1 MQASLRADTVCSGGS
16 SLMAPPAPSM
26 PLSPADEPV
35 LRAATGSGRA
45 PDRTIVILLIAA
57 LFGVLL
63 IRLGLN
69 ALLPLADTTE
79 ARYGEIARVGVAHG
93 YWLMPHSSPELPF
106 FAKPPASTWL
116 AMVSASLL
124 GVSEFA
130 LRLPSLLTM
139 AIVILITMRLAAR
152 GGPITQVAPLFAA
165 LIVASAPLGFIAAG
179 AVMTDAVQCLAITVA
194 MACATKLITASP
206 DRRATWRNA
215 FWASVGLGTL
225 TKGLATVALIA
236 FPIFL
241 YGLALRAPWQTWRMF
256 FSIRALAL
264 AMLLALP
271 WYLLAE
277 VYYPGFLSYFVVGEH
292 FMRFI
297 EPGWKGDRY
306 GSAHIEPIGMIWA
319 FTVMSLGPWLLAWL
333 MPRGASASD
342 DAGLAALAP
351 PGRLWWWCW
360 TLAPLLMFTFAR
372 NIIWT
377 YCLTAIAPFAL
388 LLAPRLATLSGS
400 RLRVAAVGGLIWVAV
415 LAAIAPV
422 MFSRLNA
429 GSARYLMAQV
439 DRLDPAGRLPLSV
452 PGSLRFS
459 GKFYSR
465 GRACIGND
473 PVSEAACYARGDGLR
488 IISNSLVGPQ
498 LAAGQIDVLMAHDN
512 YTLVR
517 PIAPAQGAR

>member
-1 MQASLRADTVCSGGS
+1 ML
-16 SLMAPPAPSM
+16 
-26 PLSPADEPV
+26 LSPADEPV
-35 LRAATGSGRA
+35 LRAATGSARA
-45 PDRTIVILLIAA
+45 TDRTIVLLLIAA

-116 AMVSASLL
+116 AMISATLL
-124 GVSEFA
+124 GVSEFS

-152 GGPITQVAPLFAA
+152 GGSITQVSPLFAA

-179 AVMTDAVQCLAITVA
+179 AVMTDAVQCLAVTVA
-194 MACATKLITASP
+194 MACATRLITASP
-206 DRRATWRNA
+206 DRRARWRNG
-215 FWASVGLGTL
+215 FWAAVGLGTL
-225 TKGLATVALIA
+225 AKGLATVALIA

-241 YGLALRAPWQTWRMF
+241 YGLALRAPWQTWRVF
-256 FSIRALAL
+256 FSIPALGLAL
-264 AMLLALP
+264 VLALP

-277 VYYPGFLSYFVVGEH
+277 VYYPGFLSYFIVGEH

-333 MPRGASASD
+333 MPRGAGVPD
-342 DAGLAALAP
+342 DAGQAAVAP

-360 TLAPLLMFTFAR
+360 TLAPLLMFTAAR

-377 YCLTAIAPFAL
+377 YCLTAIPPFAL
-388 LLAPRLATLSGS
+388 LLAPRLATLSNS
-400 RLRVAAVGGLIWVAV
+400 RLRIAAVAGLIWVAI
-415 LAAIAPV
+415 LAVIAPI

-439 DRLDPAGRLPLSV
+439 DRIDPDGRLPLSV

-459 GKFYSR
+459 GAFYSR
-465 GRACIGND
+465 GRTCIGID
-473 PVSEAACYARGDGLR
+473 PVSQAACYARGDGLR
-488 IISNSLVGPQ
+488 IISNEQVAPQ
-498 LAAGQIDVLMAHDN
+498 LAAGQIEVLMAHDN

-517 PIAPAQGAR
+517 PIAPVQGAR

>member
-1 MQASLRADTVCSGGS
+1 
-16 SLMAPPAPSM
+16 M
-26 PLSPADEPV
+26 PLFPADEPV
-35 LRAATGSGRA
+35 LRAATESARA
-45 PDRTIVILLIAA
+45 PDRTIVLLLIAA
-57 LFGVLL
+57 LAGVLL

-116 AMVSASLL
+116 AMISASLL
-124 GVSEFA
+124 GVSEFS

-152 GGPITQVAPLFAA
+152 GGSITQVSPLFAA

-179 AVMTDAVQCLAITVA
+179 AVMTDAVQCLAVTVA
-194 MACATKLITASP
+194 MACATRLITASA
-206 DRRATWRNA
+206 DGRARWRNG
-215 FWASVGLGTL
+215 FWAAVGLGTL
-225 TKGLATVALIA
+225 AKGLATVALIA

-241 YGLALRAPWQTWRMF
+241 YGLALRAPWQTWRVF
-256 FSIRALAL
+256 FSIPALGLAL
-264 AMLLALP
+264 VLALP

-277 VYYPGFLSYFVVGEH
+277 VYYPGFLSYFIVGEH

-333 MPRGASASD
+333 MPRGAGVPD
-342 DAGLAALAP
+342 DAGQAAVAP

-360 TLAPLLMFTFAR
+360 TLAPLLMFTAAR

-377 YCLTAIAPFAL
+377 YCLTAIPPFAL
-388 LLAPRLATLSGS
+388 LLAPRLATLSNS
-400 RLRVAAVGGLIWVAV
+400 RLRIAAVAGLIWVAI
-415 LAAIAPV
+415 LAVIAPI

-439 DRLDPAGRLPLSV
+439 DRIDPDGRLPLSV

-459 GKFYSR
+459 GAFYSR
-465 GRACIGND
+465 GRTCIGID
-473 PVSEAACYARGDGLR
+473 PVSQAACYARGDGLR
-488 IISNSLVGPQ
+488 IISNEQVAPQ
-498 LAAGQIDVLMAHDN
+498 LAAGQIEVLMAHDN

-517 PIAPAQGAR
+517 PIAPVQGAR

>member
-1 MQASLRADTVCSGGS
+1 
-16 SLMAPPAPSM
+16 
-26 PLSPADEPV
+26 V
-35 LRAATGSGRA
+35 LRAATGSARA
-45 PDRTIVILLIAA
+45 TDRTIVLLLIAA

-116 AMVSASLL
+116 AMISATLL
-124 GVSEFA
+124 GVSEFS

-152 GGPITQVAPLFAA
+152 GGSITQVSPLFAA

-179 AVMTDAVQCLAITVA
+179 AVMTDAVQCLAVTVA
-194 MACATKLITASP
+194 MACATRLITASA
-206 DRRATWRNA
+206 DGRARWRNG
-215 FWASVGLGTL
+215 FWAAVGLGTL
-225 TKGLATVALIA
+225 AKGLATVALIA

-241 YGLALRAPWQTWRMF
+241 YGLALRAPWQTWRVF
-256 FSIRALAL
+256 FSIPALGLAL
-264 AMLLALP
+264 VLALP

-277 VYYPGFLSYFVVGEH
+277 VYYPGFLSYFIVGEH

-333 MPRGASASD
+333 MPRGAGVPD
-342 DAGLAALAP
+342 DAGQAAVAP

-360 TLAPLLMFTFAR
+360 TLAPLLMFTAAR

-377 YCLTAIAPFAL
+377 YCLTAIPPFAL
-388 LLAPRLATLSGS
+388 LLAPRLATLSNS
-400 RLRVAAVGGLIWVAV
+400 RLRIAAVAGLIWVAI
-415 LAAIAPV
+415 LAVIAPI

-439 DRLDPAGRLPLSV
+439 DRIDPEGRLPLSV

-459 GKFYSR
+459 GAFYSR
-465 GRACIGND
+465 GRTCIGID
-473 PVSEAACYARGDGLR
+473 PVSQAACYARGDGLR
-488 IISNSLVGPQ
+488 IISNEQVAPQ
-498 LAAGQIDVLMAHDN
+498 LAAGQIEVLMAHDN

-517 PIAPAQGAR
+517 PIAPVQGAR

>member
-1 MQASLRADTVCSGGS
+1 MLRPVFLLALS
-16 SLMAPPAPSM
+16 APSM

-35 LRAATGSGRA
+35 LRAATGSARA
-45 PDRTIVILLIAA
+45 TDRTIVLLLIAA

-116 AMVSASLL
+116 AMISATLL
-124 GVSEFA
+124 GVSEFS

-152 GGPITQVAPLFAA
+152 GGSITQVSPLFAA

-179 AVMTDAVQCLAITVA
+179 AVMTDAVQCLAVTVA
-194 MACATKLITASP
+194 MACATRLITASP
-206 DRRATWRNA
+206 DRRARWRNG
-215 FWASVGLGTL
+215 FWAAVGLGTL
-225 TKGLATVALIA
+225 AKGLATVALIA

-241 YGLALRAPWQTWRMF
+241 YGLALRAPWQTWRVF
-256 FSIRALAL
+256 FSIPALGLAL
-264 AMLLALP
+264 VLALP

-277 VYYPGFLSYFVVGEH
+277 VYYPGFLSYFIVGEH

-333 MPRGASASD
+333 MPRGAGVPD
-342 DAGLAALAP
+342 DAGQAAVAP

-360 TLAPLLMFTFAR
+360 TLAPLLMFTAAR

-377 YCLTAIAPFAL
+377 YCLTAIPPFAL
-388 LLAPRLATLSGS
+388 LLAPRLATLSNS
-400 RLRVAAVGGLIWVAV
+400 RLRIAAVAGLIWVAI
-415 LAAIAPV
+415 LAVIAPI

-439 DRLDPAGRLPLSV
+439 DRIDPEGRLPLSV

-459 GKFYSR
+459 GAFYSR
-465 GRACIGND
+465 GRTCIGID
-473 PVSEAACYARGDGLR
+473 PVSQAACYARGDGLR
-488 IISNSLVGPQ
+488 IISNEQVAPQ
-498 LAAGQIDVLMAHDN
+498 LAAGQIEVLMAHDN

-517 PIAPAQGAR
+517 PIAPVQGAR

>member
-1 MQASLRADTVCSGGS
+1 
-16 SLMAPPAPSM
+16 M
-26 PLSPADEPV
+26 PLFPADEPV
-35 LRAATGSGRA
+35 LRAATESARA
-45 PDRTIVILLIAA
+45 PDRTIVLLLIAA
-57 LFGVLL
+57 LAGVLL

-79 ARYGEIARVGVAHG
+79 ARYGEIARVGIAHG

-116 AMVSASLL
+116 AMISATLL
-124 GVSEFA
+124 GVSEFS

-152 GGPITQVAPLFAA
+152 GGSITQVSPLFAA

-179 AVMTDAVQCLAITVA
+179 AVMTDAVQCLAVTVA
-194 MACATKLITASP
+194 MACATRLITASA
-206 DRRATWRNA
+206 DGRARWRNG
-215 FWASVGLGTL
+215 FWAAVGLGTL
-225 TKGLATVALIA
+225 AKGLATVALIA

-241 YGLALRAPWQTWRMF
+241 YGLALRAPWQTWRVF
-256 FSIRALAL
+256 FSIPALGLAL
-264 AMLLALP
+264 VLALP

-277 VYYPGFLSYFVVGEH
+277 VYYPGFLSYFIVGEH

-333 MPRGASASD
+333 MPRGAGVPD
-342 DAGLAALAP
+342 DAGQAAVAP

-360 TLAPLLMFTFAR
+360 TLAPLLMFTAAR

-377 YCLTAIAPFAL
+377 YCLTAIPPFAL
-388 LLAPRLATLSGS
+388 LLAPRLATLSNS
-400 RLRVAAVGGLIWVAV
+400 RLRIAAVAGLIWVAI
-415 LAAIAPV
+415 LAVIAPI

-439 DRLDPAGRLPLSV
+439 DRIDPDGRLPLSV

-459 GKFYSR
+459 GAFYSR
-465 GRACIGND
+465 GRTCIGID
-473 PVSEAACYARGDGLR
+473 PVSQAACYARGDGLR
-488 IISNSLVGPQ
+488 IISNEQVAPQ
-498 LAAGQIDVLMAHDN
+498 LAAGQIEVLMAHDN

-517 PIAPAQGAR
+517 PIAPVQGAR

>member
-1 MQASLRADTVCSGGS
+1 
-16 SLMAPPAPSM
+16 M
-26 PLSPADEPV
+26 PLFPADEPV
-35 LRAATGSGRA
+35 LRAATESARA
-45 PDRTIVILLIAA
+45 PDRTIVLLLIAA
-57 LFGVLL
+57 LAGVLL

-79 ARYGEIARVGVAHG
+79 ARYGEIARVGIAHG

-116 AMVSASLL
+116 AMISATLL
-124 GVSEFA
+124 GVSEFS

-152 GGPITQVAPLFAA
+152 GGSITQVSPLFAA

-179 AVMTDAVQCLAITVA
+179 AVMTDAVQCLAVTVA
-194 MACATKLITASP
+194 MACVTRLITASA
-206 DRRATWRNA
+206 DGRARWRNG
-215 FWASVGLGTL
+215 FWAAVGLGTL
-225 TKGLATVALIA
+225 AKGLATVALIA

-241 YGLALRAPWQTWRMF
+241 YGLALRAPWQTWRVF
-256 FSIRALAL
+256 FSIPALGLAL
-264 AMLLALP
+264 VLALP

-277 VYYPGFLSYFVVGEH
+277 VYYPGFLSYFIVGEH

-333 MPRGASASD
+333 MPRGAGVPD
-342 DAGLAALAP
+342 DAGQAAVAP

-360 TLAPLLMFTFAR
+360 TLAPLLMFTAAR

-377 YCLTAIAPFAL
+377 YCLTAIPPFAL
-388 LLAPRLATLSGS
+388 LLAPRLATLSNS
-400 RLRVAAVGGLIWVAV
+400 RLRIAAVAGLIWVAI
-415 LAAIAPV
+415 LAVIAPI

-439 DRLDPAGRLPLSV
+439 DRIDPEGRLPLSV

-459 GKFYSR
+459 GAFYSR
-465 GRACIGND
+465 GRTCIGID
-473 PVSEAACYARGDGLR
+473 PVSQAACYARGDGLR
-488 IISNSLVGPQ
+488 IISNEQVAPQ
-498 LAAGQIDVLMAHDN
+498 LAAGQIEVLMAHDN

-517 PIAPAQGAR
+517 PIAPVQGAR